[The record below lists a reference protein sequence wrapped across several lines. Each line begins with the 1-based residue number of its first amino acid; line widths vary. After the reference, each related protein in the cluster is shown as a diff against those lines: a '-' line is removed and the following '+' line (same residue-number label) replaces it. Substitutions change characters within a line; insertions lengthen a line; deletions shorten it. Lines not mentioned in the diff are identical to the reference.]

1 METREE
7 LLELTEKLFY
17 KDPYLSQCE
26 SEVKDIINKDGKIL
40 IVLDRTPFYPEGG
53 GQPSDLGEING
64 IKVLYVYE
72 KDEVIYHQVEK
83 AVEGNKVLCKIDFE
97 RRFDHMQQHSG
108 EHLLSGVIFKLY
120 NGNNK
125 GFHLGEDYVTI
136 DIDIDGMTDEML
148 KTAEDEVNS
157 YIYKNREICTYVVSK
172 EDSKKFPMRKQINV
186 DEDVRIVEAKD
197 MDCCPCCGTHVLR
210 TGEIGIIKI
219 IKSERYKGMT
229 RIYLKCGNRA
239 LKDFQNKQ
247 SIIINLNKH
256 LSSDENN
263 LVQRVESQSLE
274 IEKLKKELNGFKKMI
289 AENEAEIL
297 MKMSN
302 SRIILRKYEDKSL
315 EDIELIAAALS
326 SRNYILILSSLNDK
340 KILFMN
346 NSDLDINCGKLFKD
360 NIKEFNGKG
369 GGNAKRAQG
378 SFENSENLINFSEF
392 LNKSLTENN

>member
-1 METREE
+1 M
-7 LLELTEKLFY
+7 TEKLFY
-17 KDPYLSQCE
+17 KDPYLTECE
-26 SEVKDIINKDGKIL
+26 AEVKDIINRDGKVFV
-40 IVLDRTPFYPEGG
+40 VLDKTPFYPEGG

-64 IKVLYVYE
+64 VKVLYVYE
-72 KDEVIYHQVEK
+72 EKGIIYHQIEK
-83 AVEGNKVLCKIDFE
+83 VIEDKKALCKIDFE

-108 EHLLSGVIFKLY
+108 EHLLSGAIFKLY

-125 GFHLGEDYVTI
+125 GFHLGEEYVTV

-148 KTAEDEVNS
+148 RTAEDEVNS
-157 YIYKNREICTYVVSK
+157 YIYENREICTYVVSK

-186 DEDVRIVEAKD
+186 DEDVRVVEAKD

-219 IKSERYKGMT
+219 IKGERYKGMT
-229 RIYLKCGNRA
+229 RIYLNCGIRA

-247 SIIINLNKH
+247 SIISSLNKH

-263 LVQRVESQSLE
+263 LVQRVESQFLE

-289 AENEAEIL
+289 AEDEADNIIKTESS
-297 MKMSN
+297 KV
-302 SRIILRKYEDKSL
+302 ILRKYEDKSF
-315 EDIELIAAALS
+315 EDIQLITAALS
-326 SRNYILILSSLNDK
+326 SKNYILILSSLKDN
-340 KILFMN
+340 KILFIN
-346 NSDLDINCGKLFKD
+346 DGDSDTNCGKLFKE

-378 SFENSENLINFSEF
+378 SFENREDLINFSEF
-392 LNKSLTENN
+392 LNKILAVKN

>member
-1 METREE
+1 M
-7 LLELTEKLFY
+7 TEKLFY
-17 KDPYLSQCE
+17 NDPYLTQCE
-26 SEVKDIINKDGKIL
+26 AEVKDIINKDGKIL
-40 IVLDRTPFYPEGG
+40 VVLDRTPFYPEGG
-53 GQPSDLGEING
+53 GQPSDRGELNG
-64 IKVLYVYE
+64 IRVLHVYE
-72 KDEVIYHQVEK
+72 EDDVIYHQVEK
-83 AVEGNKVLCKIDFE
+83 AVEDKIVLCKIDFH

-108 EHLLSGVIFKLY
+108 EHLLSGAIFKLY

-136 DIDIDGMTDEML
+136 DIDIDGMTEEML
-148 KTAEDEVNS
+148 RTAEDEVNS

-172 EDSKKFPMRKQINV
+172 EESKNFPMRKQINV
-186 DEDVRIVEAKD
+186 DEDVRVVEAKD

-219 IKSERYKGMT
+219 IKGERYKGMT
-229 RIYLKCGNRA
+229 RIYLNCGIRV

-247 SIIINLNKH
+247 NIISNLNRH

-263 LVQRVESQSLE
+263 LLERVENQSLE
-274 IEKLKKELNGFKKMI
+274 IEKLTKELKSLKKII
-289 AENEAEIL
+289 AESEAENII
-297 MKMSN
+297 KAEN
-302 SRIILRKYEDKSL
+302 SKVILRKYEAKSF

-326 SRNYILILSSLNDK
+326 SKNFILILSSLKEN

-346 NSDLDINCGKLFKD
+346 DSDSDISCGKLFKE

-378 SFENSENLINFSEF
+378 SFENKEDLINFSQF
-392 LNKSLTENN
+392 LNRSLTENN

>member
-1 METREE
+1 M
-7 LLELTEKLFY
+7 TEKLFY
-17 KDPYLSQCE
+17 RDSYLSQCE
-26 SEVKDIINKDGKIL
+26 AEVKDVINKDGKIL
-40 IVLDRTPFYPEGG
+40 VILDRTPFYPEGG

-64 IKVLYVYE
+64 VKVLHVYE
-72 KDEVIYHQVEK
+72 ENDIVYHVVEK
-83 AVEGNKVLCKIDFE
+83 TIEDKKVLCKIDFN

-120 NGNNK
+120 KGNNK
-125 GFHLGEDYVTI
+125 GFHLGEEYVTV

-172 EDSKKFPMRKQINV
+172 EDSKKFPARKQINV
-186 DEDVRIVEAKD
+186 DEDLRIVEAKD

-229 RIYLKCGNRA
+229 RIYLNCGIRA

-247 SIIINLNKH
+247 SIITNLNKH

-274 IEKLKKELNGFKKMI
+274 IEKLKRELNGFKKMI
-289 AENEAEIL
+289 AENEAEII
-297 MKMSN
+297 MKNFS
-302 SRIILRKYEDKSL
+302 SKVILKNYEDKSF

-326 SRNYILILSSLNDK
+326 SKNNILILSSLKDK
-340 KILFMN
+340 KILFIN
-346 NSDLDINCGKLFKD
+346 NSDSDISCGKLFKD

-378 SFENSENLINFSEF
+378 SFENEENIINFSEF
-392 LNKSLTENN
+392 LNKNIAENN

>member
-1 METREE
+1 M
-7 LLELTEKLFY
+7 TEKLFY
-17 KDPYLSQCE
+17 NDPYLTQCE
-26 SEVKDIINKDGKIL
+26 AEVKDIINKDGKIL
-40 IVLDRTPFYPEGG
+40 VVLDRTPFYPEGG
-53 GQPSDLGEING
+53 GQPSDRGELNG
-64 IKVLYVYE
+64 IRVLHVYE
-72 KDEVIYHQVEK
+72 EDNVIYHQVEK
-83 AVEGNKVLCKIDFE
+83 AVEDKIVLCKIDFH

-108 EHLLSGVIFKLY
+108 EHLLSGAIFKLY

-136 DIDIDGMTDEML
+136 DIDIDGMTEEML
-148 KTAEDEVNS
+148 RTAEDEVNS

-172 EDSKKFPMRKQINV
+172 EESKNFPMRKQINV
-186 DEDVRIVEAKD
+186 DEDVRVVEAKD

-229 RIYLKCGNRA
+229 RIYLNCGIRV

-247 SIIINLNKH
+247 NIISNLNRH

-263 LVQRVESQSLE
+263 LLERVENQSLE
-274 IEKLKKELNGFKKMI
+274 IEKLTKELKSLKKII
-289 AENEAEIL
+289 AESEAKNIIKAE
-297 MKMSN
+297 N
-302 SRIILRKYEDKSL
+302 SKVILRKYEDKSF

-326 SRNYILILSSLNDK
+326 SKNFILILSSLKEN

-346 NSDLDINCGKLFKD
+346 DSHSDISCGKLFKE
-360 NIKEFNGKG
+360 NIKVFNGKG

-378 SFENSENLINFSEF
+378 SFENKQDLINFSQF
-392 LNKSLTENN
+392 LNRSLTENN